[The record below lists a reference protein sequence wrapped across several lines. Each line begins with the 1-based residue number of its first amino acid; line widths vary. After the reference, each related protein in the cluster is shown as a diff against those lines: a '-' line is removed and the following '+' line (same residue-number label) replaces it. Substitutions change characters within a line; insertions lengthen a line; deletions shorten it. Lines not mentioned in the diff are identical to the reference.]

1 MFAGSILP
9 EVWWALHELCSPPG
23 NDIIIIIIIKNM
35 MIKNNMM
42 VRPDFVQN
50 VDLVHESI
58 STKSLPSFFDITI
71 MIINI
76 IVIVIIIIIIIRPD
90 FVQNAD
96 LVHES
101 SSTKSLLSSTA
112 AQSILINLASF
123 MNWGTSWWLSPKALL
138 CQWWQWLFRSNKGG
152 LMKTLPVFENQNLKD
167 LLPLKVGFKIKSRTR
182 PQEWDCCCLSYIS
195 RPHSLKVK
203 SMNSKFLWHFET
215 WL

>member
-1 MFAGSILP
+1 
-9 EVWWALHELCSPPG
+9 
-23 NDIIIIIIIKNM
+23 

-76 IVIVIIIIIIIRPD
+76 IVIVIIIIRPD
-90 FVQNAD
+90 FVQNVD

-123 MNWGTSWWLSPKALL
+123 MN
-138 CQWWQWLFRSNKGG
+138 
-152 LMKTLPVFENQNLKD
+152 
-167 LLPLKVGFKIKSRTR
+167 
-182 PQEWDCCCLSYIS
+182 
-195 RPHSLKVK
+195 
-203 SMNSKFLWHFET
+203 
-215 WL
+215 

>member
-1 MFAGSILP
+1 
-9 EVWWALHELCSPPG
+9 
-23 NDIIIIIIIKNM
+23 
-35 MIKNNMM
+35 MM

-101 SSTKSLLSSTA
+101 SSTKSHLSSTA
-112 AQSILINLASF
+112 AQSILTNLASF
-123 MNWGTSWWLSPKALL
+123 MN
-138 CQWWQWLFRSNKGG
+138 
-152 LMKTLPVFENQNLKD
+152 
-167 LLPLKVGFKIKSRTR
+167 
-182 PQEWDCCCLSYIS
+182 
-195 RPHSLKVK
+195 
-203 SMNSKFLWHFET
+203 
-215 WL
+215 